1 MFRSYFTAVSSAL
14 TDSRNLNVVSNNIAN
29 SGTTGFK
36 RETPVSTTFAEVLL
50 SRRLI
55 NDTAQIGAGKFV
67 RLPEDSETDYSSGDF
82 ITTENPLN
90 FAINGDAF
98 FLVQMPNGDNYLT
111 RDGEAKINAD
121 GYLELYRGGLLLDED
136 EEPIYVGTGNIE
148 ADRVGNIYVND
159 TWLGKLNIV
168 RVIDTERQTKIDEGH
183 FATEADNFE
192 EAEDFELLWKTL
204 ELSNVDMTREM
215 TTAIAIQ
222 RSFQANSQ
230 VMKILDSLTEKTVN
244 EIARM

>member
-14 TDSRNLNVVSNNIAN
+14 TDSRNLTVVSNNIAN

-55 NDTAQIGAGKFV
+55 NDTAQIGAAKFV
-67 RLPEDSETDYSSGDF
+67 RLPEDSVTDYAGGDF
-82 ITTENPLN
+82 VTTENPLN
-90 FAINGDAF
+90 FAINGNAF
-98 FLVQMPNGDNYLT
+98 FLVQMPNGENYLT
-111 RDGEAKINAD
+111 RDGEAKVNAD
-121 GYLELYRGGLLLDED
+121 GYLELYRGGLLLDEYED
-136 EEPIYVGTGNIE
+136 PIYVGTGDIQ
-148 ADRVGNIYVND
+148 ADSSGNIYVD
-159 TWLGKLNIV
+159 DEWMGKLNIV
-168 RVIDTERQTKIDEGH
+168 NVLDPEQQVKIDEGH
-183 FATEADNFE
+183 FTTPEDNYE
-192 EAEDFELLWKTL
+192 QAEDFELMWKTL

-230 VMKILDSLTEKTVN
+230 VMKILDTLTEKTVN